1 MDMDADIDLS
11 VGGGGPSKP
20 HCPLKITSP
29 NRVEI
34 AKLSDRPKRR
44 IDAGQNR
51 GKPEIEISKETKMK
65 DVLGY
70 EGKTVVMTGAAS
82 GMGSAAAYLL
92 ADLGA
97 EVHALD
103 IGDVSAP
110 VTQSI
115 KTDMKNQA
123 SINAAIEKLPAKID
137 ILLNCAG
144 VPHPPASA
152 LDTVLINF
160 VGLRH
165 LTDTLIPRIQ
175 EGGAIVSIASTAGM
189 AYKSNLDTVR
199 AFLSLPTFED
209 SQSYLEGQPD
219 LKADPY
225 GFSKQCIIVYTQTL
239 AGELAKTGVRINC
252 ISPSPTQSDF
262 MTKLTKEIP
271 EAAITP
277 FFPSNGR
284 FAESEEMGRAL
295 VMMGSDL
302 ACFVSGVNLPVDFG
316 YCAEVAMGQR
326 DNLMN
331 IT

>member
-1 MDMDADIDLS
+1 
-11 VGGGGPSKP
+11 
-20 HCPLKITSP
+20 
-29 NRVEI
+29 
-34 AKLSDRPKRR
+34 
-44 IDAGQNR
+44 
-51 GKPEIEISKETKMK
+51 MK

-123 SINAAIEKLPAKID
+123 SINAAIEKLPSKID

-199 AFLSLPTFED
+199 AFLSLETFED

>member
-1 MDMDADIDLS
+1 MDADIDLS
-11 VGGGGPSKP
+11 VGGGGHPDLIAPSK
-20 HCPLKITSP
+20 SP
-29 NRVEI
+29 APIELRS
-34 AKLSDRPKRR
+34 LSFLTDPKDESTLDRTGANPRSRSARR
-44 IDAGQNR
+44 RN
-51 GKPEIEISKETKMK
+51 MK

-199 AFLSLPTFED
+199 AFLSLETFED